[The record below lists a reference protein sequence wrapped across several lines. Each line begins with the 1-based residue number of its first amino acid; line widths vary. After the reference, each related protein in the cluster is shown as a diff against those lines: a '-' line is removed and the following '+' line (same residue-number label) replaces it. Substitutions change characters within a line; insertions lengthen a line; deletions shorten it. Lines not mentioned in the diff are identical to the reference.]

1 MLLFSILLY
10 LVTALLAC
18 TVVFQKL
25 TFSKILISF
34 FITTFAINVLVG
46 EFLSLIRQLN
56 NAWFYLAAQLVFCA
70 ALSAVLVIKNNIKW
84 RVLVQSNRVSKGNF
98 RSFEYILL
106 GLISVSL
113 AVLFYVGI
121 NTPPNNLDSLHTHL
135 TRIYYWLQHGSL
147 VNWSATGLFQLNYPI
162 NAHLQGLWLV
172 LLGGKEQL
180 FFLVPWFS
188 LVTICC
194 TVYEI
199 SRRLDF
205 SEKQSLVGVLVLL
218 CFPVVLLQTYSFQN
232 DLTVV
237 ALAAIAVWSLLN
249 YQKSKRLV
257 DLAGVLLALALA
269 LGVKQTAFFV
279 LPIFLISAIFM
290 LVKKQVEKK
299 HLVWLSLFVAFFLVF
314 SSFKYMQNLAA
325 FHSFFG
331 VEDVLSEQ
339 DYTLRSF
346 AEKTRYNA
354 PRFLYDFI
362 DFAGLGER
370 VETRLNGVKAS
381 VFEKLTSRS
390 GIDLQSERYLPAGHD
405 ASERFS
411 FAMGRALSEDTSWFG
426 PLLIL
431 VPVSLLVVF
440 IQKNKP
446 RKSYTFFALLHFF
459 LYFLLIIIQ
468 RPGWDPYQGRYFILG
483 IIPFVPLIGA
493 VLPARGIGKWAVST
507 VLCVIYIII
516 SFNVLA
522 MNASKPL
529 VTARTVAILQ
539 NETILPL
546 PDTTRLQIISKTY
559 LVKWT
564 NALVERWPQRES
576 IFALPY
582 YDQLYY
588 SDTSLVREIDMIH
601 RFIPDSAPLYLMM
614 ERTPLEYGL
623 FGLNR
628 TRELFPVTT
637 FAEVKNGGFLLVD
650 KAHDLPLP
658 SFTLIASD
666 DKYAVYQRS
675 D

>member
-1 MLLFSILLY
+1 MLFISILLY
-10 LVTALLAC
+10 LVTALLVC
-18 TVVFQKL
+18 TVVFQNL

-34 FITTFAINVLVG
+34 FITAFSINVLIG
-46 EFLSLIRQLN
+46 EFLGLVQQLN
-56 NAWFYLAAQLVFCA
+56 NAWFYLAVQLVFCA
-70 ALSAVLVIKNNIKW
+70 ALSAVLVIRNKIKW
-84 RVLVQSNRVSKGNF
+84 RDLVQSNRVSKSHF
-98 RSFEYILL
+98 RGFEYILL
-106 GLISVSL
+106 GLISASL

-121 NTPPNNLDSLHTHL
+121 KTPPNNLDSLHTHL

-147 VNWSATGLFQLNYPI
+147 ANWSATGLFQLNYPI

-194 TVYEI
+194 TTYEI

-205 SEKQSLVGVLVLL
+205 SEKQSLLGVLVLL

-232 DLTVV
+232 DLPVV
-237 ALAAIAVWSLLN
+237 ALAAIAVWFLLN

-279 LPIFLISAIFM
+279 LPIFLIAAIIM
-290 LVKKQVEKK
+290 LVRKQVEKK
-299 HLVWLSLFVAFFLVF
+299 HLAWLSLFVVFFLIF
-314 SSFKYMQNLAA
+314 SFFKYAQNLAA

-331 VEDVLSEQ
+331 VKDVLSEQ
-339 DYTLRSF
+339 DYTLRTLV
-346 AEKTRYNA
+346 EKTRYNT

-370 VETRLNGVKAS
+370 VETRLDGVKATM
-381 VFEKLTSRS
+381 FEKLSSRS
-390 GIDLQSERYLPAGHD
+390 GIDLQSERFLPDGYD
-405 ASERFS
+405 ESERFS
-411 FAMGRALSEDTSWFG
+411 FDMGRALSEDTTWFG

-431 VPVSLLVVF
+431 VPLSLVVVF
-440 IQKNKP
+440 IQKNKY
-446 RKSYTFFALLHFF
+446 RKVYAVLALLHFF
-459 LYFLLIIIQ
+459 IYFLLIIIQ
-468 RPGWDPYQGRYFILG
+468 RPGWDPYQGRYFILA
-483 IIPFVPLIGA
+483 IISFVPLIGA
-493 VLPARGIGKWAVST
+493 VLPARGIGKWVVGS
-507 VLCVIYIII
+507 VLFIIYIII

-546 PDTTRLQIISKTY
+546 PESTRLQIISKNY

-564 NALVERWPQRES
+564 NSLVERWPQRES
-576 IFALPY
+576 IFALTY

-588 SDTSLVREIDMIH
+588 SDTFLVREIKMIQQS
-601 RFIPDSAPLYLMM
+601 IPDSEPLYLVM

-623 FGLNR
+623 FGTNR
-628 TRELFPVTT
+628 TRELFPVTA
-637 FAEVKNGGFLLVD
+637 FSKVKTGGFLLVD
-650 KAHDLPLP
+650 KAHDQLLPG
-658 SFTLIASD
+658 FTLIASD
-666 DKYAVYQRS
+666 DKYAVYQRI